1 MSNDIFDQDFEN
13 FEDPNFRPWGMEIN
27 TFCML
32 MHLAQFASFII
43 PIAGIVLPI
52 VMWATNKDQSRT
64 IDIQGKIILNWA
76 ITVLI
81 IAVVGIFIPFL
92 NVIILLALAVVNI
105 VFPILGA
112 VKANEGVIYEYPF
125 SLKLIK

>member
-1 MSNDIFDQDFEN
+1 MENNIMDQDFGN
-13 FEDPNFRPWGMEIN
+13 FEDPNFKPWGMELN

-52 VMWATNKDQSRT
+52 VMWATNKHQSRT

-76 ITVLI
+76 ITILI
-81 IAVVGIFIPFL
+81 VAIVGIFIPFL

>member
-13 FEDPNFRPWGMEIN
+13 FEDLNFRPWGMEIN